1 MFASFPMLAAIC
13 LTMVVGSLTLFGN
26 ASATEVP
33 AKPIPFPMGSPF
45 GPGYDPTLGPPQEP
59 ETKGPGI
66 VEAAVVAAGVA
77 DIEERRALEDASA
90 LFGVVLDIRIEAGST
105 TPFLDASSVVASLSE
120 SESVPVLALC
130 LPTADAPL
138 EFFYRPGA
146 TTAAWNVAIGDRA
159 WRCGGRTA
167 RMVLQVGSGGLKLSV
182 AEKAQAWKGPLVLL
196 FDTGGKKPQG
206 LAVAGRK
213 VDLAEAAA
221 SAESDAGG
229 DAAN

>member
-1 MFASFPMLAAIC
+1 MTAAIC
-13 LTMVVGSLTLFGN
+13 VTMVLSLSGA

-33 AKPIPFPMGSPF
+33 ATPTPLPIPMGSPF